1 MELIFKDDV
10 YAIMG
15 AAMEVHRELGSG
27 FLESV
32 NQEALEMELS
42 RRQIPF
48 ESQQTVKIIYKG
60 AVLRKEFIADLICFE
75 KILVELKAQDGLSG
89 KEEAQVL
96 NYLKATGKKVGLVIN
111 FGSHPKLEW
120 KRLVL

>member
-1 MELIFKDDV
+1 MELIFKDEV
-10 YAIMG
+10 YAIIG
-15 AAMEVHRELGSG
+15 AAMDVQRELGSG

-32 NQEALEMELS
+32 YQEALEIELS

-48 ESQQTVKIIYKG
+48 ESQQAIKVIYKG
-60 AVLRKEFIADLICFE
+60 EVLKKEFIADLICFG
-75 KILVELKAQDGLSG
+75 KIIVELKVQDGLSG

-96 NYLKATGKKVGLVIN
+96 NYLKATGIKVGLIIN
-111 FGSHPKLEW
+111 FGSHQKLEW